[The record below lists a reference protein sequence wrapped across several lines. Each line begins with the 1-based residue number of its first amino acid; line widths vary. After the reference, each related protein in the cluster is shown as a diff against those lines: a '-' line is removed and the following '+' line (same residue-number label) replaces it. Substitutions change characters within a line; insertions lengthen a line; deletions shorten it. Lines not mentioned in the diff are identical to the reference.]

1 MEGVEA
7 CSVANRS
14 GVGAEADMLQP
25 VIKAQMSNVK
35 INLVLISFNG
45 FKKTLLAGQ
54 NLCANTATI
63 GTGYLFIKRV
73 IFLKASHTLHL
84 CSDKTEV
91 QLRMFRKCALAEFS
105 PMDLNGGWVKFG
117 DFAEGDVNCGD
128 ML

>member
-1 MEGVEA
+1 MIEGVEA

-45 FKKTLLAGQ
+45 FKETLLAGQ

-84 CSDKTEV
+84 G
-91 QLRMFRKCALAEFS
+91 MFRKCAQAEFC